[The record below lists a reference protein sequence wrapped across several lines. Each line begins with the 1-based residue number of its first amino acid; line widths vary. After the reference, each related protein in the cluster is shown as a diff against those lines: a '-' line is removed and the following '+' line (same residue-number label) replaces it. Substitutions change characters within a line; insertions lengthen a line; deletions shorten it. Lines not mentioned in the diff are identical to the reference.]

1 MKAFRV
7 FLFSW
12 IVAQT
17 FYFGI
22 YGPDLIFLKQMR
34 PHIVLFVLMVVSFVL
49 AWAGG
54 RTIRRQMDWPER
66 LLLLLSGL
74 LAASFVLGGAA
85 FDEMS
90 KRWLG
95 PLLNIT
101 LYPVTAYF
109 VVRAFPYRKELL
121 INVLKLVC
129 ILGLYCAFM
138 GVFQHYAWLNWLVWP
153 GYILDPQLGTHPD
166 RARGPFMEAVAM
178 GRVLTMAFGC
188 WLVLRLDCGPFLRR
202 VSLIAIPVTMG
213 SVYFT
218 DTRGPWLGF
227 ALLCLTFLVFKTPV
241 RRTVLWLAICIV
253 VVASAGIANK
263 FSLGDNNLFL
273 ERESTVTDR
282 IVTWLVSG
290 RMIEAHPVLGV
301 GFGRFNDEWPDYY
314 KQFKGFDFT
323 GFDGSHNTWLSMAA
337 ETGLPTFGLYVS

>member
-1 MKAFRV
+1 M
-7 FLFSW
+7 
-12 IVAQT
+12 
-17 FYFGI
+17 
-22 YGPDLIFLKQMR
+22 
-34 PHIVLFVLMVVSFVL
+34 
-49 AWAGG
+49 
-54 RTIRRQMDWPER
+54 
-66 LLLLLSGL
+66 
-74 LAASFVLGGAA
+74 
-85 FDEMS
+85 
-90 KRWLG
+90 
-95 PLLNIT
+95 
-101 LYPVTAYF
+101 TAYF

-121 INVLKLVC
+121 ISVRKTGVHPGPLLRIHGRVST
-129 ILGLYCAFM
+129 LRMAELARLAGL
-138 GVFQHYAWLNWLVWP
+138 HP
-153 GYILDPQLGTHPD
+153 GPATGTHPD

-263 FSLGDNNLFL
+263 LSLGDNNLFL

-323 GFDGSHNTWLSMAA
+323 GFDGSHNTWLSMAV
-337 ETGLPTFGLYVS
+337 ETGLPTFGLYRVLIFLMCRRCLRLYKTLPEVWYSSGLSS